1 MRNNSKRELTTDR
14 NGRSKQIES
23 RAAIA
28 SLNPQIVDLNGYEGG
43 LKLGRVF
50 KAIQRR
56 LWLVAALNLVT
67 IGAAV
72 AWHRSRVPVYEGS
85 FKILIEPVTAEAQ
98 VVSALKGTRTTV
110 EEQDL
115 GSAQFSKTTLDY
127 PTQIQ
132 LLLSDK
138 ILSPVVSQLKS
149 TQPKASYQKLRDALK
164 IGRQKDP
171 AETKILEVRYRAA
184 SESEATQVLNLVSHA
199 YIQYSLSERQTN
211 VRRAIK
217 FVETQI
223 PKVQERFRKLET
235 ELQNFREQQQFIDPN
250 ILGTQLGEQQ
260 SAIQKDKQATQVE
273 LAKTKQLY
281 DSLEQQLKLQPAG
294 AEAASVLS
302 EAPGY
307 QLLLKE
313 LQDLDVELQSQ
324 SAQLTDEHPRIVTLR
339 EKRQNLLPLLQ
350 QKAQAALGDKL
361 AQRVTNGQT
370 LPYQNALRQDLSK
383 QFIEAA
389 TQVQVLAAK
398 LNGLNVASQSL
409 AARASQLPVVTRQYE
424 NLQRQLKIITEQ
436 QSKLLQKREELTI
449 DAARQEV
456 PWELIAPPTVDRVS
470 SSSLANS
477 VVLGGVAGLLLGIGA
492 ALLLER
498 SNNVI
503 YSIKDLREELNLAIL
518 GLIPPREI
526 DRTAIDRAAPT
537 DEISGWLLEDRQNR
551 RNRYE
556 FSPFIE
562 SFRALN
568 SQLRLI
574 ETDAPIRSLVVSSS
588 IPAEGKTTIS
598 LQLAQ
603 AAAAMGQRVLLVN
616 ADLRKP
622 NVQSIVDPHDRN
634 ILLDGLTDIIAG
646 NARLMDTVRLLPEQ
660 ENLYVLLAG
669 SIVLD
674 PTSILSSQTM
684 QNLMRDCERNFDL
697 VIYDTVPLNFADSLL
712 LIPQTDG
719 LLMVSRLGK
728 ADRTV
733 LRNSLQTLALSKVSV
748 LGMVVNMVDVMP
760 SPSPR
765 HS

>member
-1 MRNNSKRELTTDR
+1 MNNNPNRELTADWH
-14 NGRSKQIES
+14 GWSKQID
-23 RAAIA
+23 RTPALATGHPPMRI
-28 SLNPQIVDLNGYEGG
+28 DLNGQEGG
-43 LKLGRVF
+43 LKLGRLF

-56 LWLVAALNLVT
+56 LWIVAALNVLT

-72 AWHRSRVPVYEGS
+72 AWHRSRVPVYEGN

-98 VVSALKGTRTTV
+98 VVSALKGTRTSV

-138 ILSPVVSQLKS
+138 ILSPVVNQLKA
-149 TQPKASYQKLRDALK
+149 TQPKASYQKLRDSLK

-184 SESEATQVLNLVSHA
+184 AESEAKQVLNLVSTA

-211 VRRAIK
+211 VRRAVK
-217 FVETQI
+217 FVDTQI
-223 PKVQERFRKLET
+223 PKVQEQVRKLES
-235 ELQNFREQQQFIDPN
+235 ELQSFREQHQFIDPN
-250 ILGTQLGEQQ
+250 ILGTQLGDQQ
-260 SAIQKDKQATQVE
+260 SAIQKERQATHVE
-273 LAKTKQLY
+273 LTKTKQLY
-281 DSLEQQLKLQPAG
+281 TSIEQQLKLQPDG

-313 LQDLDVELQSQ
+313 LQNLDVELQSQ
-324 SAQLTDEHPRIVTLR
+324 SAQLTDEHPRIITLR
-339 EKRQNLLPLLQ
+339 EKRQRLLPLLE
-350 QKAQAALGDKL
+350 QKANEALGDKL
-361 AQRVTNGQT
+361 ARRVQNGQT

-383 QFIEAA
+383 QFIAAA

-409 AARASQLPVVTRQYE
+409 ATRASQLPVVTRQYE

-477 VVLGGVAGLLLGIGA
+477 VVLGGLAGLLLGIGV
-492 ALLLER
+492 ALLVER
-498 SNNVI
+498 SNDVI

-526 DRTAIDRAAPT
+526 DRKLDRAKPT
-537 DEISGWLLEDRQNR
+537 SEISGWLLEVGRQQP
-551 RNRYE
+551 RNRYQ

-574 ETDAPIRSLVVSSS
+574 APDAPIRSMVVSSS

-622 NVQSIVDPHDRN
+622 NLQSIVDPHDRN
-634 ILLDGLTDIIAG
+634 ISLDGLTDIIAG

-674 PTSILSSQTM
+674 PTSILSSQKM
-684 QNLMRDCERNFDL
+684 QDVMRDCECNFDL

-712 LIPQTDG
+712 LIPHTDG
-719 LLMVSRLGK
+719 VLMVSRLGK

-733 LRNSLQTLALSKVSV
+733 LRNSLQTLALAKVSV
-748 LGMVVNMVDVMP
+748 LGMVVNMVDAMP
-760 SPSPR
+760 S
-765 HS
+765 